1 MLDLLDLAQL
11 ETRTLRINNE
21 YFDLEK
27 TVDEAFM
34 ILYHISDLKS
44 ISFEK
49 IIEIDK
55 EMFFR

>member
-34 ILYHISDLKS
+34 ILYHISDQKS
-44 ISFEK
+44 I
-49 IIEIDK
+49 
-55 EMFFR
+55 